1 MPFAPQDL
9 STELQNRLSGFLRR
23 QDFSNFYRDY
33 SWDRDTYSNGFPD
46 IVDLES
52 NIRTAAMNNQITIDH
67 VISVAKW
74 GKLRNICRVKG
85 PLCLQ
90 NINLY
95 QESGLPLAQLAENPL
110 PPLASLDNQVEGL
123 GPTYLSKVI
132 RFALPQEYGS
142 IDTRIVRVVGLG
154 DRDSKLLDWLDL
166 RVRNDGYGWYISR
179 YQKAWPAEY
188 VKWLNILRFFAHRL
202 NEINPC
208 PHPLSFVNLGLRT
221 NGVWTCADVEMAI
234 FSYVSYHLMQ

>member
-9 STELQNRLSGFLRR
+9 STDLQNRLSGFLQS
-23 QDFSNFYRDY
+23 QDFSNLYRAY

-46 IVDLES
+46 IVELES
-52 NIRTAAMNNQITIDH
+52 NVRAAAMNNQLSIDH
-67 VISVAKW
+67 VISVAEW
-74 GKLRNICRVKG
+74 GKLRNIGRVKG
-85 PLCLQ
+85 PSSLR
-90 NINLY
+90 NINLHE
-95 QESGLPLAQLAENPL
+95 ESGLPFAQLAGNPL
-110 PPLASLDNQVEGL
+110 PPLTSLDNQVEGL

-166 RVRNDGYGWYISR
+166 GVRNDGYGWYISR

-208 PHPLSFVNLGLRT
+208 SHPLSFVNLGLRT
-221 NGVWTCADVEMAI
+221 KGVWTCADVEMAI
-234 FSYVSYHLMQ
+234 FSYVSGRLTQ